1 MSDLDAAIRDI
12 AERDYRDDPIVGR
25 GRADLLA
32 ALNIPTS
39 EAYTALGTQVN
50 ATYWQYRTAAER
62 DRFRRIPDDEP
73 QPRNFVADDEWQGQ

>member
-1 MSDLDAAIRDI
+1 MSELDAAIRDI
-12 AERDYRDDPIVGR
+12 AERDYREDPVIGR

-39 EAYTALGTQVN
+39 ETHTMLGVQID

-62 DRFRRIPDDEP
+62 DRFGGG
-73 QPRNFVADDEWQGQ
+73 V